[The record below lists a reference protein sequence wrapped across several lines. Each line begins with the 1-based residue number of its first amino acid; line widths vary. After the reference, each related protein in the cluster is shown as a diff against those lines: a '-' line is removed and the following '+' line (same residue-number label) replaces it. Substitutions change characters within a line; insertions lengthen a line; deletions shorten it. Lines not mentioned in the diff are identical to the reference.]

1 MGFEFDWV
9 LFLSISIIGPIFGN
23 RLCTELEKRVTGEVR
38 KEIEFK
44 NKRVKSTI
52 ISIGLGYVITRP
64 IMDRI
69 QEKLILD
76 SELAMRLLSIIIG
89 VIVYLLFQ
97 RVIYRF
103 MLRNY

>member
-1 MGFEFDWV
+1 MKFDWI
-9 LFLSISIIGPIFGN
+9 LFLAISIIGPVLGN
-23 RLCTELEKRVTGEVR
+23 RLCTELEKRVTGKAR

-44 NKRVKSTI
+44 NKRVKSAL
-52 ISIGLGYVITRP
+52 ISIGLSYVITMP

-69 QEKLILD
+69 QEKLALD
-76 SELAMRLLSIIIG
+76 SELAVRILSIIIG

-97 RVIYRF
+97 RVTYRF

>member
-1 MGFEFDWV
+1 MEFDWI
-9 LFLSISIIGPIFGN
+9 LFLAISIIGPFFGN

-44 NKRVKSTI
+44 NKRVKSTL
-52 ISIGLGYVITRP
+52 ISIAFAYVITMP

-69 QEKLILD
+69 EEKLFLD
-76 SELAMRLLSIIIG
+76 SELAIRLLSIIIG

-97 RVIYRF
+97 RVSYRF
-103 MLRNY
+103 LLRNY

>member
-1 MGFEFDWV
+1 MEFDWI
-9 LFLSISIIGPIFGN
+9 LFLAISIIGPVFGN

-44 NKRVKSTI
+44 NKRVKSTL
-52 ISIGLGYVITRP
+52 ISIALGYIITMQL
-64 IMDRI
+64 MDRI
-69 QEKLILD
+69 EGKLFLD
-76 SELAMRLLSIIIG
+76 SELAIRLLSIIIG

-97 RVIYRF
+97 RVSYRF